1 VKRLFFDSDVMLDIT
16 LMREP
21 FCLPA
26 INLIELCYQNR
37 FEAYTSSVAFVNTN
51 YFLDKFAAATRLQS
65 LQRLRSAI
73 SIIEVN
79 EKTIDLALNS
89 DFTDFEDAIQ
99 FYAASHAGIDVI
111 ITRNTKDYKES
122 TIPVL
127 TAEQFLRTL

>member
-1 VKRLFFDSDVMLDIT
+1 MKRLFFDSDVMLDIT

>member
-1 VKRLFFDSDVMLDIT
+1 MLDIT